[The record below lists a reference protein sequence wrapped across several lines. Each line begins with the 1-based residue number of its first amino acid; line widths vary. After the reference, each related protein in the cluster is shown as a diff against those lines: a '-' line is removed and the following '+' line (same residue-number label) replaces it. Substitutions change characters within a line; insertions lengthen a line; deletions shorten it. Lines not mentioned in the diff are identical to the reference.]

1 MQQNQKS
8 GIPIKEIAKFIQ
20 GCVQG
25 DYTLNNRLAFIE
37 EHEKQLEE
45 KIRTLEANLK
55 FLRWKKW
62 YYKRAA
68 ESGTE
73 TIHFLPGTTQ
83 VAPKIKSNFV
93 KTEH

>member
-1 MQQNQKS
+1 M
-8 GIPIKEIAKFIQ
+8 
-20 GCVQG
+20 
-25 DYTLNNRLAFIE
+25 E

-45 KIRTLEANLK
+45 KIKTLEANLK

-62 YYKRAA
+62 YYKQAA
-68 ESGTE
+68 EAGTE

-83 VAPKIKSNFV
+83 VDPKIKSNFG